1 MLNQNHITMKKFLI
15 IVSLLCLCE
24 AEAYAQT
31 SSNEKKANRE
41 KRKTE
46 RLVRRAE
53 RQEKKLKEETETG
66 QEDLVVTVEQEQLSS
81 TINENN
87 LCDITGTSQ
96 EHTPD
101 SATQVVGVV
110 VPKEESKTESTA
122 TSTPTKNKDVD
133 KTKPVQTT
141 QTSNDDNTA
150 FAIFIIIVVAI
161 VAIPIMILK
170 WIFSGRCKKC
180 GKLRAMHTIDEQYLG
195 CSKTKMEKDD
205 QGKLYQVHYN
215 NIKVI
220 QRCKH
225 CGYTTTCVEERKG

>member
-1 MLNQNHITMKKFLI
+1 M
-15 IVSLLCLCE
+15 
-24 AEAYAQT
+24 
-31 SSNEKKANRE
+31 
-41 KRKTE
+41 
-46 RLVRRAE
+46 
-53 RQEKKLKEETETG
+53 
-66 QEDLVVTVEQEQLSS
+66 
-81 TINENN
+81 
-87 LCDITGTSQ
+87 
-96 EHTPD
+96 
-101 SATQVVGVV
+101 VGVV
-110 VPKEESKTESTA
+110 VPKEESTTESTA

>member
-1 MLNQNHITMKKFLI
+1 MKKFLI

-46 RLVRRAE
+46 RLVRRTE
-53 RQEKKLKEETETG
+53 RQEKKLKNKTETD
-66 QEDLVVTVEQEQLSS
+66 QDELVVIVEQEQPTSRADS
-81 TINENN
+81 VPNENYSDEN
-87 LCDITGTSQ
+87 TLKSQDDMHDTDVHKIEITIPNT
-96 EHTPD
+96 
-101 SATQVVGVV
+101 
-110 VPKEESKTESTA
+110 ESKTESIGL
-122 TSTPTKNKDVD
+122 STPTKNKNID
-133 KTKPVQTT
+133 KTEPAKAP
-141 QTSNDDNTA
+141 QTSNDDTA
-150 FAIFIIIVVAI
+150 VAIFIIIVVAI

-180 GKLRAMHTIDEQYLG
+180 GKLWAMHTIDEQYLG
-195 CSKTKMEKDD
+195 RSKTKMEKDD

-225 CGYTTTCVEERKG
+225 CGYTTTRVEERKG